1 MRGMRQKPDRRQGGH
16 TAERHW
22 KELPRH
28 TQSLSP
34 DAQSYRGRFPPPMTL
49 WCHTAREL
57 FSVSGDAQDSRHPM
71 LNGAPPAFPCP
82 LRAHLSQ
89 LAQPGRTLLR
99 RADRKAD
106 PPQQLPLYPT
116 TRSRHPRL
124 PRPPQQTTKALPLDK
139 IRRRHPQRPR
149 KILRANQRLRTLE
162 MGSIDAWQRGSERQV
177 FKSNSWPRYGSSL

>member
-1 MRGMRQKPDRRQGGH
+1 MSCKPVRAEPALMRGMRQKRDRRQGGH
-16 TAERHW
+16 AAERHW

-28 TQSLSP
+28 TQSLSA
-34 DAQSYRGRFPPPMTL
+34 DAQSYRERLPPPMTL

-71 LNGAPPAFPCP
+71 LDGAPPALPCP
-82 LRAHLSQ
+82 LHAHLSQ

-116 TRSRHPRL
+116 TRSRHRDYLDHHNKQPKPFL
-124 PRPPQQTTKALPLDK
+124 GSLHQTSR
-139 IRRRHPQRPR
+139 IVR
-149 KILRANQRLRTLE
+149 
-162 MGSIDAWQRGSERQV
+162 
-177 FKSNSWPRYGSSL
+177 